1 MSATYIARSS
11 AIAARNLG
19 GEMMIMS
26 ALDSTLFSLNP
37 VATAIWEAADG
48 RTPLEDIVRQR
59 IVPVFEV
66 DEPAAQ
72 RDAAEFVEK
81 LARHRILSVSDEP
94 IMNLTQSSTA

>member
-37 VATAIWEAADG
+37 LATAIWEAADG
-48 RTPLEDIVRQR
+48 LTPLEDIVRQR
-59 IVPVFEV
+59 IVPVYEV
-66 DEPAAQ
+66 EEPVAQ

-81 LARHRILSVSDEP
+81 LARHRILVVSDEP
-94 IMNLTQSSTA
+94 IPNPSLSSTA